1 MSWLNWLDYEKADE
15 TDQLFQL
22 KIVRN
27 WQKKKNF
34 PCLWVQEMFQ
44 NDCISDMSRYFLKKG
59 KISLERN
66 QSLNISILFH

>member
-27 WQKKKNF
+27 WQENFFF

-44 NDCISDMSRYFLKKG
+44 NDCLSNMSRYFLKKG

-66 QSLNISILFH
+66 LLLKMFTEH

>member
-15 TDQLFQL
+15 MDQLFQL

-27 WQKKKNF
+27 CQENFF

-44 NDCISDMSRYFLKKG
+44 NDCLSNMSRYFFLKKG

-66 QSLNISILFH
+66 LSLKMFTEH